1 MDFTNRS
8 APAQNQ
14 SEVEPSNHGVNV
26 VKRNSS
32 NSTSNKGSDGG
43 KWSRIAVVAGIATV
57 VILIVALIVL
67 LAAQNK
73 NANDTSEANY
83 IKTSDMQAV
92 FLNTGQVYFGKIGT
106 LNSSYLTLTN
116 IYYLQTASNG
126 SSTTSANSNVTLV
139 KLGCELHKPYDQ
151 MVINRAQVTFWE
163 NLDSSG
169 QVGKAVAKYQAS
181 NPTHQCVD
189 QSSSAGS
196 SSGTATQNAPVGG
209 SSSTT
214 TTH

>member
-14 SEVEPSNHGVNV
+14 PEVDPVNHGVNV
-26 VKRNSS
+26 KRS
-32 NSTSNKGSDGG
+32 NSTSNRSSDGG

-57 VILIVALIVL
+57 VILIVAMIVL
-67 LAAQNK
+67 VAAQNR
-73 NANDTSEANY
+73 NVNDTTEANY

-116 IYYLQTASNG
+116 IYYLQTASSG
-126 SSTTSANSNVTLV
+126 AAAQTSANSNVTLV

-163 NLDSSG
+163 NLDNTG
-169 QVGKAVAKYQAS
+169 QVGKAVAKYQTS
-181 NPTHQCVD
+181 NPSHQCVD

-196 SSGTATQNAPVGG
+196 SSGSATQNAPVT
-209 SSSTT
+209 STKP
-214 TTH
+214 

>member
-14 SEVEPSNHGVNV
+14 QDVEPTNHNLN
-26 VKRNSS
+26 VKRPSSS
-32 NSTSNKGSDGG
+32 NNRPTDRA
-43 KWSRIAVVAGIATV
+43 KWGRLAVLFGIAAV
-57 VILIVALIVL
+57 AILIIALIVL
-67 LAAQNK
+67 EAAQNK
-73 NANDTSEANY
+73 SVNDTSESNY

-116 IYYLQTASNG
+116 IYYLQTSSNG
-126 SSTTSANSNVTLV
+126 QSSTTTSSNSNVTLV

-163 NLDSSG
+163 NLDSTG
-169 QVGKAVAKYQAS
+169 QVGKAVAKYQAT

-196 SSGTATQNAPVGG
+196 SSGSATQNAPA
-209 SSSTT
+209 TKP
-214 TTH
+214 